1 MSPTTAVVVADQT
14 AGSLSGAIITGLCQN
29 IRRVPLYLPSVV
41 NIIFLLFS
49 NLTVIP
55 ESVES
60 ITVPLPLIMSNTLS
74 LILTNSLSNL
84 FITTPIRLSKMHKIH
99 EYITTWMSNSWF
111 VENLLIAKYDDVDED
126 GNTVQVDCIY
136 CTILR
141 VAIIFFLAGS
151 MFGTGLGDWM
161 WQLSF

>member
-1 MSPTTAVVVADQT
+1 MH
-14 AGSLSGAIITGLCQN
+14 
-29 IRRVPLYLPSVV
+29 
-41 NIIFLLFS
+41 
-49 NLTVIP
+49 
-55 ESVES
+55 
-60 ITVPLPLIMSNTLS
+60 
-74 LILTNSLSNL
+74 
-84 FITTPIRLSKMHKIH
+84 KMHKIH
-99 EYITTWMSNSWF
+99 EYITTCMSESWF

-151 MFGTGLGDWM
+151 MFGTGLGVWM

>member
-1 MSPTTAVVVADQT
+1 MVVADQT

-55 ESVES
+55 VLVES
-60 ITVPLPLIMSNTLS
+60 ITVPLPLIISNNLS
-74 LILTNSLSNL
+74 PILTNSLSNL
-84 FITTPIRLSKMHKIH
+84 FITTPIRLIKMHKIH

-151 MFGTGLGDWM
+151 LFGTDLGEWM